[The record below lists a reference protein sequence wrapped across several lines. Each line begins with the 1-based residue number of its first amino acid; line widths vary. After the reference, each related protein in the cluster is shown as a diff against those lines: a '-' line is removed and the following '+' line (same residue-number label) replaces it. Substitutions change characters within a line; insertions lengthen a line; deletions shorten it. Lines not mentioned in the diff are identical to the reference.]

1 MLGILAKNVRSRET
15 RKNQGNLEAAVKG
28 NSHGGLAGMQM
39 LKPLYAC
46 AVAESILT
54 RPRTK
59 KAWSPKI
66 GGNDLE
72 LARWLSHQPVRNGT
86 RAVCVLEPRPQCG
99 VAPGGDWFGAEFGVE
114 KLLPARGMAQIL
126 EWRFLEPKKSLQ

>member
-1 MLGILAKNVRSRET
+1 
-15 RKNQGNLEAAVKG
+15 
-28 NSHGGLAGMQM
+28 M

-46 AVAESILT
+46 TMAESTLT

-72 LARWLSHQPVRNGT
+72 LARWSSHLPVRNGT
-86 RAVCVLEPRPQCG
+86 RAVLHTRTQTAMFTCELHGCG
-99 VAPGGDWFGAEFGVE
+99 DS
-114 KLLPARGMAQIL
+114 I
-126 EWRFLEPKKSLQ
+126 PKCTDMEAKSIAAV

>member
-1 MLGILAKNVRSRET
+1 
-15 RKNQGNLEAAVKG
+15 
-28 NSHGGLAGMQM
+28 M

-66 GGNDLE
+66 GGNDLHRAGSVE
-72 LARWLSHQPVRNGT
+72 LSPIGMEWNAHGFAYSNPDHS
-86 RAVCVLEPRPQCG
+86 VL
-99 VAPGGDWFGAEFGVE
+99 VE
-114 KLLPARGMAQIL
+114 LHG
-126 EWRFLEPKKSLQ
+126 W

>member
-1 MLGILAKNVRSRET
+1 
-15 RKNQGNLEAAVKG
+15 
-28 NSHGGLAGMQM
+28 M

-59 KAWSPKI
+59 KAWIPKI

-72 LARWLSHQPVRNGT
+72 LARWSSHQPVRNGT
-86 RAVCVLEPRPQCG
+86 HVVLCTRTKTAMFTCG
-99 VAPGGDWFGAEFGVE
+99 VARVVTV
-114 KLLPARGMAQIL
+114 
-126 EWRFLEPKKSLQ
+126 SLQIEVSLKSYSAISPMGRFAYVPLRLQLQRRADSPT